1 MTNPQ
6 LTSYSVMLNSANYQR
21 NANNNQNEKSSHTC
35 QNGEYQ
41 YQILV
46 RMWRKVTLV
55 MRLQVHVA
63 TRENSV
69 GSS

>member
-6 LTSYSVMLNSANYQR
+6 LTSYSAILNSANYQR
-21 NANNNQNEKSSHTC
+21 NANKNQNEKSLHTR

-46 RMWRKVTLV
+46 RIWRKVTLI
-55 MRLQVHVA
+55 MRLQVDVA
-63 TRENSV
+63 AMENSV

>member
-1 MTNPQ
+1 
-6 LTSYSVMLNSANYQR
+6 MLNSANYQR
-21 NANNNQNEKSSHTC
+21 NANNNQKEKSPHAC

-46 RMWRKVTLV
+46 RMWRKVALI
-55 MRLQVHVA
+55 MRLEVDVA
-63 TRENSV
+63 AMENNV

>member
-1 MTNPQ
+1 
-6 LTSYSVMLNSANYQR
+6 MLNSANYQR
-21 NANNNQNEKSSHTC
+21 NANNNQNEKSPHTC

-46 RMWRKVTLV
+46 RMRRKVALI
-55 MRLQVHVA
+55 MRLEVDVA
-63 TRENSV
+63 AMENNV

>member
-6 LTSYSVMLNSANYQR
+6 LTSYSEILNSANYQR
-21 NANNNQNEKSSHTC
+21 SANKNQTEKSLHTG

-46 RMWRKVTLV
+46 RIWRKVTLI
-55 MRLQVHVA
+55 MRLQVDVA
-63 TRENSV
+63 TMENSV
-69 GSS
+69 GSA